1 MAERTIQSALTLAT
15 LGLISQ
21 RPMTGYDLRKVF
33 TTTPMWHFS
42 SSPGAI
48 YPALQRLENSGLIK
62 GIVEGQDT
70 LRPKRVYT
78 LTKDGRQLLEQWL
91 EQPVTQDDIIRRRDD
106 LVLRF
111 TFMGNILGREKTL
124 SYLKELLM
132 QLKSYIPSLQEHLDT
147 ARTTES
153 PYDAFAIE
161 HGIEMYQVYIRWA
174 KHVIDRL
181 EEN

>member
-1 MAERTIQSALTLAT
+1 MTESTIQSALTLAI

-78 LTKDGRQLLEQWL
+78 LTEDGRQVLEQSL
-91 EQPVTQDDIIRRRDD
+91 EQPITQDDVIRHRDD

-111 TFMGNILGREKTL
+111 ILWVTSLGVKRRCLILRNFSYSLKTIF
-124 SYLKELLM
+124 LLF
-132 QLKSYIPSLQEHLDT
+132 KIIWIPKD
-147 ARTTES
+147 
-153 PYDAFAIE
+153 
-161 HGIEMYQVYIRWA
+161 
-174 KHVIDRL
+174 
-181 EEN
+181 